1 MKIQTFVLGEL
12 QTNVFLVSD
21 PETNEA
27 ILIDPADEANFL
39 SEKILTQN
47 LKLKQI
53 IATHAHFDHILA
65 AWELSLAFN
74 LPLCFHPKDKKIANY
89 MQKSAKFWL
98 KREIVEK
105 PPQNIKHLNPKTKI
119 TFGNLELKVIHTP
132 GHSPGSICLYSKK
145 EKVLFTG
152 DTLFANGVGRTDFP
166 YGSDKDL
173 STSLKKLNK
182 LPPNTKIYPG
192 HGPISTLGKSIQT
205 AKNYIFI

>member
-1 MKIQTFVLGEL
+1 MKIQIFVLGEL
-12 QTNVFLVSD
+12 QTNVYLVSD
-21 PETNEA
+21 PETSEA

-74 LPLCFHPKDKKIANY
+74 LPLSFHPKDKKIASY
-89 MQKSAKFWL
+89 MQKSASFWL
-98 KREIVEK
+98 KREIIEK
-105 PPQNIKHLNPKTKI
+105 APDKIKEITAKNKI
-119 TFGNLELKVIHTP
+119 TFGNQSLKIIPTPGHTP
-132 GHSPGSICLYSKK
+132 GGICLYSKK

-166 YGSDKDL
+166 YGSSKDL
-173 STSLKKLNK
+173 SSSLQKLNK
-182 LPPNTKIYPG
+182 LPPSTKIYPG
-192 HGPISTLGKSIQT
+192 HGPISTLKESIQT
-205 AKNYIFI
+205 AKSYIYI